1 MNTGANRTGGHRVE
15 RIAEEIRNEVSL
27 MLAGELK
34 DPRLA
39 GTVMITEVRVTPD
52 LRTVRVY
59 VSLADEDETE
69 RASTLAGLQAAKGYV
84 RHELVERLQLRRAP
98 EVLFILDQSEEIGDR
113 IDQLL
118 RNVKKS
124 GEIAEDVCPGNH
136 NLLPSTVFLSLT
148 NLAAR
153 LRTISSNPCAGSLD
167 FARSATSERS
177 IRSRPVCW
185 CWLWDGQRDSPVS
198 TRVVENGIAV
208 RCGSVLPLI
217 RMTRMANHSVRIRR
231 LPLMRKRLLPLRR
244 NLSEIFSRRRLPFPP
259 RKFAE
264 RRRMSWLENTSR

>member
-1 MNTGANRTGGHRVE
+1 MNTGANRAGGHRME

-59 VSLADEDETE
+59 VNLADEDETE

-118 RNVKKS
+118 RNAKS
-124 GEIAEDVCPGNH
+124 PG
-136 NLLPSTVFLSLT
+136 
-148 NLAAR
+148 
-153 LRTISSNPCAGSLD
+153 
-167 FARSATSERS
+167 
-177 IRSRPVCW
+177 
-185 CWLWDGQRDSPVS
+185 
-198 TRVVENGIAV
+198 
-208 RCGSVLPLI
+208 
-217 RMTRMANHSVRIRR
+217 
-231 LPLMRKRLLPLRR
+231 K
-244 NLSEIFSRRRLPFPP
+244 
-259 RKFAE
+259 
-264 RRRMSWLENTSR
+264 

>member
-15 RIAEEIRNEVSL
+15 RIAEEIRIEVSL

-39 GTVMITEVRVTPD
+39 GTVTITEVRVTPD

-118 RNVKKS
+118 RNVKS
-124 GEIAEDVCPGNH
+124 PG
-136 NLLPSTVFLSLT
+136 
-148 NLAAR
+148 
-153 LRTISSNPCAGSLD
+153 
-167 FARSATSERS
+167 
-177 IRSRPVCW
+177 
-185 CWLWDGQRDSPVS
+185 
-198 TRVVENGIAV
+198 
-208 RCGSVLPLI
+208 
-217 RMTRMANHSVRIRR
+217 
-231 LPLMRKRLLPLRR
+231 K
-244 NLSEIFSRRRLPFPP
+244 
-259 RKFAE
+259 
-264 RRRMSWLENTSR
+264 

>member
-1 MNTGANRTGGHRVE
+1 MNTGPNRAGGHRVE

-98 EVLFILDQSEEIGDR
+98 EVLFLLDQSEEIGDR

-118 RNVKKS
+118 RNAKS
-124 GEIAEDVCPGNH
+124 PG
-136 NLLPSTVFLSLT
+136 
-148 NLAAR
+148 
-153 LRTISSNPCAGSLD
+153 
-167 FARSATSERS
+167 
-177 IRSRPVCW
+177 
-185 CWLWDGQRDSPVS
+185 
-198 TRVVENGIAV
+198 
-208 RCGSVLPLI
+208 
-217 RMTRMANHSVRIRR
+217 
-231 LPLMRKRLLPLRR
+231 K
-244 NLSEIFSRRRLPFPP
+244 
-259 RKFAE
+259 
-264 RRRMSWLENTSR
+264 

>member
-1 MNTGANRTGGHRVE
+1 MNTSGNRAGSHRVD

-39 GTVMITEVRVTPD
+39 GTVAITEVRVTPD

-59 VSLADEDETE
+59 VSLSDEDETE

-118 RNVKKS
+118 RNVKS
-124 GEIAEDVCPGNH
+124 PG
-136 NLLPSTVFLSLT
+136 
-148 NLAAR
+148 
-153 LRTISSNPCAGSLD
+153 
-167 FARSATSERS
+167 
-177 IRSRPVCW
+177 
-185 CWLWDGQRDSPVS
+185 
-198 TRVVENGIAV
+198 
-208 RCGSVLPLI
+208 
-217 RMTRMANHSVRIRR
+217 
-231 LPLMRKRLLPLRR
+231 K
-244 NLSEIFSRRRLPFPP
+244 
-259 RKFAE
+259 
-264 RRRMSWLENTSR
+264 

>member
-1 MNTGANRTGGHRVE
+1 ME
-15 RIAEEIRNEVSL
+15 RIAEEIRIEVSL

-39 GTVMITEVRVTPD
+39 GTVTITEVRVTPD

-118 RNVKKS
+118 RNAKS
-124 GEIAEDVCPGNH
+124 PG
-136 NLLPSTVFLSLT
+136 
-148 NLAAR
+148 
-153 LRTISSNPCAGSLD
+153 
-167 FARSATSERS
+167 
-177 IRSRPVCW
+177 
-185 CWLWDGQRDSPVS
+185 
-198 TRVVENGIAV
+198 
-208 RCGSVLPLI
+208 
-217 RMTRMANHSVRIRR
+217 
-231 LPLMRKRLLPLRR
+231 K
-244 NLSEIFSRRRLPFPP
+244 
-259 RKFAE
+259 
-264 RRRMSWLENTSR
+264 

>member
-1 MNTGANRTGGHRVE
+1 MNTSGNRAGSHRVE

-39 GTVMITEVRVTPD
+39 GAVTITEVRVTPD

-59 VSLADEDETE
+59 VSLSDEDEAE

-118 RNVKKS
+118 RNVKS
-124 GEIAEDVCPGNH
+124 PG
-136 NLLPSTVFLSLT
+136 
-148 NLAAR
+148 
-153 LRTISSNPCAGSLD
+153 
-167 FARSATSERS
+167 
-177 IRSRPVCW
+177 
-185 CWLWDGQRDSPVS
+185 
-198 TRVVENGIAV
+198 
-208 RCGSVLPLI
+208 
-217 RMTRMANHSVRIRR
+217 
-231 LPLMRKRLLPLRR
+231 K
-244 NLSEIFSRRRLPFPP
+244 
-259 RKFAE
+259 
-264 RRRMSWLENTSR
+264 

>member
-1 MNTGANRTGGHRVE
+1 MNTSGNRAGGHRVE

-59 VSLADEDETE
+59 VSLSDEDETE

-118 RNVKKS
+118 RNVKS
-124 GEIAEDVCPGNH
+124 PG
-136 NLLPSTVFLSLT
+136 
-148 NLAAR
+148 
-153 LRTISSNPCAGSLD
+153 
-167 FARSATSERS
+167 
-177 IRSRPVCW
+177 
-185 CWLWDGQRDSPVS
+185 
-198 TRVVENGIAV
+198 
-208 RCGSVLPLI
+208 
-217 RMTRMANHSVRIRR
+217 
-231 LPLMRKRLLPLRR
+231 K
-244 NLSEIFSRRRLPFPP
+244 
-259 RKFAE
+259 
-264 RRRMSWLENTSR
+264 

>member
-1 MNTGANRTGGHRVE
+1 MNTGANRAGGHRVE

-59 VSLADEDETE
+59 VNLADEDETE
-69 RASTLAGLQAAKGYV
+69 RTSTLAGLQAAKGYV

-118 RNVKKS
+118 RNAKS
-124 GEIAEDVCPGNH
+124 PG
-136 NLLPSTVFLSLT
+136 
-148 NLAAR
+148 
-153 LRTISSNPCAGSLD
+153 
-167 FARSATSERS
+167 
-177 IRSRPVCW
+177 
-185 CWLWDGQRDSPVS
+185 
-198 TRVVENGIAV
+198 
-208 RCGSVLPLI
+208 
-217 RMTRMANHSVRIRR
+217 
-231 LPLMRKRLLPLRR
+231 K
-244 NLSEIFSRRRLPFPP
+244 
-259 RKFAE
+259 
-264 RRRMSWLENTSR
+264 

>member
-1 MNTGANRTGGHRVE
+1 MNTGANRAGGHRVE

-39 GTVMITEVRVTPD
+39 GTVTITEVRVTPD

-118 RNVKKS
+118 RNAKS
-124 GEIAEDVCPGNH
+124 PG
-136 NLLPSTVFLSLT
+136 
-148 NLAAR
+148 
-153 LRTISSNPCAGSLD
+153 
-167 FARSATSERS
+167 
-177 IRSRPVCW
+177 
-185 CWLWDGQRDSPVS
+185 
-198 TRVVENGIAV
+198 
-208 RCGSVLPLI
+208 
-217 RMTRMANHSVRIRR
+217 
-231 LPLMRKRLLPLRR
+231 K
-244 NLSEIFSRRRLPFPP
+244 
-259 RKFAE
+259 
-264 RRRMSWLENTSR
+264 

>member
-1 MNTGANRTGGHRVE
+1 MNTRGNRAGGHRVE

-39 GTVMITEVRVTPD
+39 GTVTITEVRVTPD

-84 RHELVERLQLRRAP
+84 RHELVERLQLHRAP

-118 RNVKKS
+118 RNAKS
-124 GEIAEDVCPGNH
+124 LG
-136 NLLPSTVFLSLT
+136 
-148 NLAAR
+148 
-153 LRTISSNPCAGSLD
+153 
-167 FARSATSERS
+167 
-177 IRSRPVCW
+177 
-185 CWLWDGQRDSPVS
+185 
-198 TRVVENGIAV
+198 
-208 RCGSVLPLI
+208 
-217 RMTRMANHSVRIRR
+217 
-231 LPLMRKRLLPLRR
+231 K
-244 NLSEIFSRRRLPFPP
+244 
-259 RKFAE
+259 
-264 RRRMSWLENTSR
+264 

>member
-1 MNTGANRTGGHRVE
+1 MNTSGSRAGGHRVE

-39 GTVMITEVRVTPD
+39 GTVTITEVRVTPD

-59 VSLADEDETE
+59 VSLSDEDQTE

-118 RNVKKS
+118 RNVKS
-124 GEIAEDVCPGNH
+124 PG
-136 NLLPSTVFLSLT
+136 
-148 NLAAR
+148 
-153 LRTISSNPCAGSLD
+153 
-167 FARSATSERS
+167 
-177 IRSRPVCW
+177 
-185 CWLWDGQRDSPVS
+185 
-198 TRVVENGIAV
+198 
-208 RCGSVLPLI
+208 
-217 RMTRMANHSVRIRR
+217 
-231 LPLMRKRLLPLRR
+231 K
-244 NLSEIFSRRRLPFPP
+244 
-259 RKFAE
+259 
-264 RRRMSWLENTSR
+264 

>member
-1 MNTGANRTGGHRVE
+1 MNTSGNRAGSHRIE

-39 GTVMITEVRVTPD
+39 GAVTITEVRVTPD

-59 VSLADEDETE
+59 VSLTDEDETE

-118 RNVKKS
+118 RNVKS
-124 GEIAEDVCPGNH
+124 PG
-136 NLLPSTVFLSLT
+136 
-148 NLAAR
+148 
-153 LRTISSNPCAGSLD
+153 
-167 FARSATSERS
+167 
-177 IRSRPVCW
+177 
-185 CWLWDGQRDSPVS
+185 
-198 TRVVENGIAV
+198 
-208 RCGSVLPLI
+208 
-217 RMTRMANHSVRIRR
+217 
-231 LPLMRKRLLPLRR
+231 K
-244 NLSEIFSRRRLPFPP
+244 
-259 RKFAE
+259 
-264 RRRMSWLENTSR
+264 